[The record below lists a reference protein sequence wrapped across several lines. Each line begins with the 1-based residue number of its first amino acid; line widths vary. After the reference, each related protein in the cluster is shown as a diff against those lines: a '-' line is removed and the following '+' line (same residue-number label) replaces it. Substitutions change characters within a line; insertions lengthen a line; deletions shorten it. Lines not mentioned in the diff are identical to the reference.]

1 MIGQPKIKRL
11 LENQGQGIGLRFSVA
26 VNNRI
31 REVTNVAW
39 HKLSV
44 LRAAI
49 CGAAFVTSIASGAAA
64 EEFVAFKIVD
74 NDTIPQSLT
83 GTPGDPVRGR
93 EVAINRKQGNC
104 LACHKMPIPE
114 QPFHGE
120 VGPDLSSVGGGY
132 SEGELRLRIV
142 NPKIVNPDTF
152 MPAFYRPF
160 GLHRVSKNFQG
171 KTILTAQQVED
182 VVAYLA
188 TLK

>member
-1 MIGQPKIKRL
+1 MLARG
-11 LENQGQGIGLRFSVA
+11 S
-26 VNNRI
+26 
-31 REVTNVAW
+31 
-39 HKLSV
+39 
-44 LRAAI
+44 
-49 CGAAFVTSIASGAAA
+49 AA

-74 NDTIPQSLT
+74 NQSIPQSLT
-83 GTPGDPVRGR
+83 GEQGDPARGR

-120 VGPDLSSVGGGY
+120 VGPDLSTIGSGY
-132 SEGELRLRIV
+132 SEGELRLRVV

-152 MPAFYRPF
+152 MPAFYRPY
-160 GLHRVSKNFQG
+160 GLHRVAKDFQG

-182 VVAYLA
+182 LVAYLA